1 MGARSSQALDPYRIL
16 EDLGE
21 VPFGRAVRAV
31 DTQAETPVIVKW
43 VDPSRIPSGER
54 EALVAEARA
63 LTRLVQPGL
72 PVVYEV
78 REAGDELRIVVG
90 PPAEGEVGPD
100 LGSLDRRGLIDC
112 GTRLLM
118 LLAEAHASG
127 VLHRHLGPESVGV
140 SPAGDLTLR
149 GFGLT
154 RLVDDPA
161 WEPAPEVRR
170 GEAPSIASDLHAIGH
185 LLAGWGH
192 AVEPPLLGSQAEDPV
207 TAVLARATAEDP
219 GDRYEDAAEMARAL
233 TRAGELTVRRQ
244 GRALDPEDTQA
255 LAPQGAAAPVPARV
269 PARVSEPSASRARGW
284 TLAAVVAVLVVAVGL
299 VAGGFWSRSSHE
311 PAEEPAAAET
321 AGPPPPAIGPLDPAA
336 ESEAGLAQ
344 TADESPAAR
353 LERARVLVESGRTRE
368 AEPLLEELLASGE
381 LPNPVPVLDLLGTLR
396 LQAGR
401 AAEAAELLDRAVALQ
416 PDADLHYKL
425 GLALAAV
432 GRPEAAL
439 EQLRAARELDPE
451 SPEIREALRHLA
463 PGAE

>member
-1 MGARSSQALDPYRIL
+1 MTPQPSPLEKTLMGASSSQALDPYRIL

-43 VDPSRIPSGER
+43 VDPSRIPTGER

-78 REAGDELRIVVG
+78 REAGDELRIVVE
-90 PPAEGEVGPD
+90 PPAEGEVGLD
-100 LGSLDRRGLIDC
+100 LASLDRRGLIDC

-118 LLAEAHASG
+118 LLAEAHVSG

-207 TAVLARATAEDP
+207 TTVLARATAEDP

-233 TRAGELTVRRQ
+233 TRAAELTVRRQ
-244 GRALDPEDTQA
+244 PRAPDPETRA
-255 LAPQGAAAPVPARV
+255 EPKTVAAPC
-269 PARVSEPSASRARGW
+269 
-284 TLAAVVAVLVVAVGL
+284 
-299 VAGGFWSRSSHE
+299 
-311 PAEEPAAAET
+311 
-321 AGPPPPAIGPLDPAA
+321 AGPRTICESCHDGCHDDAIQAPDPDPDPDPDD
-336 ESEAGLAQ
+336 GLRR
-344 TADESPAAR
+344 PR
-353 LERARVLVESGRTRE
+353 PRGRERSGR
-368 AEPLLEELLASGE
+368 
-381 LPNPVPVLDLLGTLR
+381 
-396 LQAGR
+396 
-401 AAEAAELLDRAVALQ
+401 
-416 PDADLHYKL
+416 
-425 GLALAAV
+425 
-432 GRPEAAL
+432 
-439 EQLRAARELDPE
+439 
-451 SPEIREALRHLA
+451 
-463 PGAE
+463 

>member
-1 MGARSSQALDPYRIL
+1 MGASSSQALDPYRIL

-43 VDPSRIPSGER
+43 VDPSRIPTGER

-78 REAGDELRIVVG
+78 REAGDELRIVVE
-90 PPAEGEVGPD
+90 PPAEGEVGLD
-100 LGSLDRRGLIDC
+100 LASLDRRGLIDC

-118 LLAEAHASG
+118 LLAEAHVSG

-170 GEAPSIASDLHAIGH
+170 GEAPSIASDLHAVGH

-192 AVEPPLLGSQAEDPV
+192 AVEPPLVGSQAEDPV
-207 TAVLARATAEDP
+207 TTVLARATAEDP

-233 TRAGELTVRRQ
+233 TRAAELTVRRQ
-244 GRALDPEDTQA
+244 PRAPDPEDIRAEPKTV
-255 LAPQGAAAPVPARV
+255 AAPC
-269 PARVSEPSASRARGW
+269 
-284 TLAAVVAVLVVAVGL
+284 
-299 VAGGFWSRSSHE
+299 
-311 PAEEPAAAET
+311 
-321 AGPPPPAIGPLDPAA
+321 AGPRTIWESCHDRCHDDAIQAPDPHPDLDPDD
-336 ESEAGLAQ
+336 GLRR
-344 TADESPAAR
+344 PR
-353 LERARVLVESGRTRE
+353 PRGRERSGR
-368 AEPLLEELLASGE
+368 
-381 LPNPVPVLDLLGTLR
+381 
-396 LQAGR
+396 
-401 AAEAAELLDRAVALQ
+401 
-416 PDADLHYKL
+416 
-425 GLALAAV
+425 
-432 GRPEAAL
+432 
-439 EQLRAARELDPE
+439 
-451 SPEIREALRHLA
+451 
-463 PGAE
+463 